1 MKLAAG
7 CSDGS
12 LIVWTEEG
20 QKIYEHKVDR
30 EGITRLQ
37 WNHEAPDLLLI
48 SSCEKVNKY
57 FFLIS

>member
-1 MKLAAG
+1 MQLAAG

-48 SSCEKVNKY
+48 SSCEKVNK
-57 FFLIS
+57 